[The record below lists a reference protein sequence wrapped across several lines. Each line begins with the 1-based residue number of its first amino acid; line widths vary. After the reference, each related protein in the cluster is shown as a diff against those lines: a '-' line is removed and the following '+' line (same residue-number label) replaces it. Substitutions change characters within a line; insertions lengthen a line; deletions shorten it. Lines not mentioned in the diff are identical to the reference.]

1 MEALIDQVHSGTPE
15 LPQVHPDG
23 QPWASAARAAAPN
36 GTAASA
42 TGAAAAMAAMTA
54 KKETTRTVDCMIVW

>member
-23 QPWASAARAAAPN
+23 QPWGSAARAAAPN
-36 GTAASA
+36 GAAGSA
-42 TGAAAAMAAMTA
+42 TGAAAAMAA
-54 KKETTRTVDCMIVW
+54 KKETTRTVNCMIV